1 MRLLRLME
9 IDKNKDQA
17 MFWRFIC
24 LSFLLEERRVVK
36 KNGLFILMTPLSY
49 GMSKPF
55 QAVAQHKGSVYS
67 LCKRLSSNPPTM
79 CWGQLQFCEQGLPYQ
94 PIVPLPVFIIA
105 PNMSIYKEIL
115 ATVFTFECRGQKI
128 FDGTKAGVLGVVK
141 SVLAVV

>member
-1 MRLLRLME
+1 
-9 IDKNKDQA
+9 
-17 MFWRFIC
+17 MFVFSSGGKGSR
-24 LSFLLEERRVVK
+24 K
-36 KNGLFILMTPLSY
+36 KNGLFILTTPLSY

-105 PNMSIYKEIL
+105 PNMSINKEIL

-128 FDGTKAGVLGVVK
+128 FDETKAGVLGVVK
-141 SVLAVV
+141 SLLAVV

>member
-1 MRLLRLME
+1 
-9 IDKNKDQA
+9 
-17 MFWRFIC
+17 MFVF
-24 LSFLLEERRVVK
+24 SFGGKGSRK
-36 KNGLFILMTPLSY
+36 KNGLFILTTPLSY

-67 LCKRLSSNPPTM
+67 LCKRLSSNPPNSSFVSK
-79 CWGQLQFCEQGLPYQ
+79 GFPYQ

-105 PNMSIYKEIL
+105 PNMSINKEIL

-141 SVLAVV
+141 SLLAVV